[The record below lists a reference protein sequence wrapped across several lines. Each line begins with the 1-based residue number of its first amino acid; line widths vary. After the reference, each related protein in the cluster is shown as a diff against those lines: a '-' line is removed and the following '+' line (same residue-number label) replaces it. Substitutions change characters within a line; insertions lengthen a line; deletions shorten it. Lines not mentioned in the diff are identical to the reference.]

1 MRDATLAA
9 RRSGPLVLLAL
20 ALALSGA
27 LAQEAAEPIVSDE
40 TAACL
45 ACHGPGGAE
54 LAAGAPGIA
63 QQWAGSA
70 HAAVGVGCAECHAVP
85 KPGAGTDADNPRY
98 VVETRWDRDTGLKT
112 VALATDD
119 GRPRERPDVWTHQGS
134 EIVVNVSPRTCA
146 TCHGAEA
153 REFHGSRHAS
163 AAQFLGSIDNFLGRY
178 AEGPAA
184 AVSGCQ
190 QCHGSEVRVSH
201 AASGEAP
208 PKYAADTWPNTG
220 MGRVN
225 ADGSWGSCT
234 ACHSRH
240 AFSPGVA
247 RRPDNCGR
255 CHLGPDHP
263 QAEVYRES
271 KHGIAFRATEAS
283 IGIDRPGLQWV
294 LGKDYSQAPTCSS
307 CHMGPVAARGESP
320 GLSMTHNAGA
330 RIAWTLRPE
339 VSVQPGAIVG
349 PDGRVVL
356 GGPEQRRADMRTTCQ
371 ACHAPSWASSFFT
384 QFDNAVDLY
393 NSKYGEPAKAIYAH
407 LKDRG
412 AIDAVPMNEPMD
424 FIYFELWHHEGRRAR
439 HGAAMMGPDYVQWHG
454 FYDLSKRLYAE
465 FLPLA
470 RDLGAKAGVGDD
482 IAGFI
487 DATLRGPDGRDWE
500 RYHAW
505 TEGLSPEQSQRLLE
519 LEREAYGDRQP
530 AE

>member
-1 MRDATLAA
+1 MGSTI
-9 RRSGPLVLLAL
+9 VLAL
-20 ALALSGA
+20 AVSTTGPW
-27 LAQEAAEPIVSDE
+27 AQEAVEPIVSDA
-40 TAACL
+40 TAVCL
-45 ACHGPGGAE
+45 VCHGPGGTG
-54 LAAGAPGIA
+54 LAAGAPAIA
-63 QQWAGSA
+63 QQWTGSA
-70 HAAVGVGCAECHAVP
+70 HATVGVGCAECHVVP
-85 KPGAGTDADNPRY
+85 KPGTGRDIGNPRY
-98 VVETRWDRDTGLKT
+98 VVDTQWDRATGLKS
-112 VALATDD
+112 VALVADD
-119 GRPRERPDVWTHQGS
+119 GKPRERPDLWAHQGA
-134 EIVVNVSPRTCA
+134 EVVVNVSPRTCA
-146 TCHGAEA
+146 TCHEAEA

-163 AAQFLGSIDNFLGRY
+163 AAQFVGSIDNFLGRY

-184 AVSGCQ
+184 AISGCQ
-190 QCHGSEVRVSH
+190 QCHGSEVRVSR
-201 AASGEAP
+201 AADGESP
-208 PKYAADTWPNTG
+208 PEYAADTWPNTG

-307 CHMGPVAARGESP
+307 CHMGPVAARGQSP
-320 GLSMTHNAGA
+320 GLPMTHNAGA

-339 VSVQPGAIVG
+339 VSVKPGAITE

-356 GGPEQRRADMRTTCQ
+356 SGPEQRRADMTTACQ
-371 ACHAPSWASSFFT
+371 ACHAPSWASNFFI
-384 QFDNAVDLY
+384 QLDNAVDLY
-393 NSKYGEPAKAIYAH
+393 NGKYGRPAKAIYAH
-407 LKDRG
+407 LKARG
-412 AIDAVPMNEPMD
+412 AIDAVPMNEAAD
-424 FIYFELWHHEGRRAR
+424 YIYFELWHHEGRRAR

-454 FYDLSKRLYAE
+454 FYELSKRFYAE

-470 RDLGAKAGVGDD
+470 RELGVNAGAGEDMV
-482 IAGFI
+482 GFI
-487 DATLRGPDGRDWE
+487 DATLRGTEGQDWE

-519 LEREAYGDRQP
+519 LEREAYGSSAGTP
-530 AE
+530 